1 MRKGIFAIAAFSVF
15 LMSCPAQAAIKFDV
29 AATAGKITETVSGW
43 LETAKK
49 KMDESET
56 LQTLIAY
63 GKGAKEAMEAVKGL
77 QEDVEGAIDETK
89 QAVND
94 AKNSVTAV
102 ADEAAAS
109 VSELSDE
116 VASTGGGVIGKV
128 NAQTQGAQQL
138 LVLKEE
144 KAQIESQMEEDIAA
158 AAEEINA
165 KIKLA
170 DDNIAK
176 LREMMVSD
184 PDNKDNYD
192 AQIASY
198 QKQKSDY
205 QNELSAK
212 EREIRQTGQERL
224 ASVNSQ
230 IETLRNETASK
241 AVSAAKD
248 KIGGLLK
255 LDEETAAAINAVIQS
270 NFLAEDEPETSENV
284 ARIKAYRNYMALRD
298 TVDAL
303 YKAVQIKKTRYQD
316 DDNADQLADKG
327 GQLESATAAI
337 SMDTKLKIEN
347 MKSLVAYTELLLQDM
362 KMRTASELAQISV
375 YKLKDYSRDPTQFS
389 LDDYTFSK
397 DDIKQSI
404 GQEKLKKMSAQITQ
418 MEELTKQMENNAKAA
433 QDLANNAKNTKSDKQ
448 KAAQIL
454 NSIEENAVSFDQTT
468 QNLENTLT
476 EKVKIQSSRKTFQ
489 RAQKADQAAM
499 RAISSI
505 K

>member
-109 VSELSDE
+109 VGELSDE
-116 VASTGGGVIGKV
+116 VASTGGVIGKV
-128 NAQTQGAQQL
+128 NAQIQGAQQL
-138 LVLKEE
+138 LALKEE

-176 LREMMVSD
+176 LREMMVSE

-212 EREIRQTGQERL
+212 EREIRQSGQERL

-255 LDEETAAAINAVIQS
+255 QDEETAAAINAVIQS

-316 DDNADQLADKG
+316 DNNADQLADKG
-327 GQLESATAAI
+327 RQLESATAAI